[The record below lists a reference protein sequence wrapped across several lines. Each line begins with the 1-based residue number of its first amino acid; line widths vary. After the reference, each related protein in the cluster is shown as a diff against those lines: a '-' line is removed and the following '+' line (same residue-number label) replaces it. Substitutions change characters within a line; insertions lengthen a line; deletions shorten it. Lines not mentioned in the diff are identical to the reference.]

1 MYVCMCLCVYVCVC
15 VCDAYMCMHM
25 CIHICMCDTHIPLLV
40 RISIANADL
49 AIASGN
55 TEQALAALKA
65 VTPDHAHYIQARRK
79 MADIFLKHQKNKEQ
93 YIQCYK

>member
-1 MYVCMCLCVYVCVC
+1 MRACVL
-15 VCDAYMCMHM
+15 
-25 CIHICMCDTHIPLLV
+25 HIPLLV

-65 VTPDHAHYIQARRK
+65 VTPDHPHYIQARRK

>member
-1 MYVCMCLCVYVCVC
+1 ML
-15 VCDAYMCMHM
+15 
-25 CIHICMCDTHIPLLV
+25 HIVLLV

-65 VTPDHAHYIQARRK
+65 VTPDHPHYIQARKK

>member
-1 MYVCMCLCVYVCVC
+1 MCSNRVCICVCLHVHVCVL
-15 VCDAYMCMHM
+15 
-25 CIHICMCDTHIPLLV
+25 HIPLLV

-65 VTPDHAHYIQARRK
+65 VTPDHPHYIQARRK

>member
-1 MYVCMCLCVYVCVC
+1 MCCVCVC
-15 VCDAYMCMHM
+15 VCVVLCCVVLCCVV
-25 CIHICMCDTHIPLLV
+25 CILPSHGALLL

-55 TEQALAALKA
+55 IEQALAALKA
-65 VTPDHAHYIQARRK
+65 VAPDHPHYTQARKK

-93 YIQCYK
+93 YIQCYRYFSI